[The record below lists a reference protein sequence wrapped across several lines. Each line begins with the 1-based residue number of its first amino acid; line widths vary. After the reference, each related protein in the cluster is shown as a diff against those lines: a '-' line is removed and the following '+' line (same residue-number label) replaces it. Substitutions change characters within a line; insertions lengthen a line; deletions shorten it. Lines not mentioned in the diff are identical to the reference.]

1 MASAFKISDLADEAG
16 RNAYANAVTALLD
29 AGGYFEIR
37 TGAPPTNTTDAD
49 SGTLLAT
56 LFCSTPAFS
65 PAAGGIS
72 TIVPMANE
80 LAVAAGTAGHYRAKT
95 AAGVVIM
102 QGTAGLTADTPDLVL
117 DDKTLIVDDVV
128 TITAFSYD
136 VPA

>member
-16 RNAYANAVTALLD
+16 RNAYANAVAAMLD
-29 AGGYFEIR
+29 GGTLEIR
-37 TGAPPTNTTDAD
+37 TGSPPTNTTDAD

-56 LFCSTPAFS
+56 LLFSTPAFS
-65 PAAGGIS
+65 LAVAGLASVVPFADAA
-72 TIVPMANE
+72 
-80 LAVAAGTAGHYRAKT
+80 AVAAGTAAHYRAKSS
-95 AAGVVIM
+95 AGVVIM
-102 QGTAGLTADTPDLVL
+102 QGTVGLTADTPDLVL